1 VSLVRPSP
9 PHPPPDAA
17 LAGTVCELWR
27 YPVKSMLGE
36 QCPELK
42 ITTAGVVGD
51 RAWALRELE
60 TGRIASAKKHPR
72 LLEFRARYETEP
84 GPGAPGRVRIEQPGE
99 RAFFADDGDA
109 SERLSF
115 ILGTPLRLENRPHPS
130 EKTSID
136 RTNVFGDVPVSQ
148 LKPDWTPETMP
159 DHFQLMASSFKEIGP
174 LFVVTSGSIQHLR
187 DLQGGTAS
195 IDRRRFRPNI
205 YIDSGPS
212 AGRFVEDGWLGC
224 TLLVGE
230 EVQLSGLEP
239 TVWCV
244 TSTLAQEDLP
254 RDLSVLRTA
263 AQHHKGCLGVYAS
276 VASEG
281 EVEVGSPVS
290 LAVSD

>member
-36 QCPELK
+36 QSPELK

-72 LLEFRARYETEP
+72 LLEFRAGYETEP
-84 GPGAPGRVRIEQPGE
+84 GPGAPGRVRIEPPGE
-99 RAFFADDGDA
+99 LAFFADDGDA
-109 SERLSF
+109 SERLSS
-115 ILGTPLRLENRPHPS
+115 ILGMPLRLENRPYPS

-187 DLQGGTAS
+187 DLQGGTAR

-230 EVQLSGLEP
+230 EVRLSGLEP

-281 EVEVGSPVS
+281 EVQLGNPVS